1 MLITL
6 LYDVTSCQDDNS
18 EDEIDNA
25 TNDQENKVN
34 FFKVKYF
41 NFIQCL
47 AITQS
52 FVNFNKSRKSII
64 LNQIIGSRKGRI
76 F

>member
-34 FFKVKYF
+34 FFLK
-41 NFIQCL
+41 
-47 AITQS
+47 
-52 FVNFNKSRKSII
+52 
-64 LNQIIGSRKGRI
+64 
-76 F
+76 